1 MGPPGRQ
8 THAPRARD
16 FGWDHRYIA
25 GLLLFRARECVCGV
39 VEQLGNV
46 SKFGALQRFLVDGAF
61 FLGIGSTDK
70 YGDAALICVSIANLC
85 AWHVTRLIF

>member
-46 SKFGALQRFLVDGAF
+46 SKFGGALQRFFSLLVGCMC
-61 FLGIGSTDK
+61 GT
-70 YGDAALICVSIANLC
+70 
-85 AWHVTRLIF
+85 HVFEEQYYEK